1 MEDRHVAKK
10 VIVELIDDFDG
21 KSKAEETVSFSLDG
35 VEYEIDLSTKN
46 ARKLRSVF
54 EQWTGPARKV
64 GRISRAKTKS
74 ATRTTA
80 DRQQTG
86 AIREWAKNNGYN
98 VSSRGRIQADIVE
111 AYNKAS

>member
-1 MEDRHVAKK
+1 MAKK
-10 VIVELIDDFDG
+10 IIVELIDDFDG
-21 KSKAEETVSFSLDG
+21 KSKAEETVTFSLDG
-35 VEYEIDLSTKN
+35 FEYEIDLSNKN
-46 ARKLRSVF
+46 ASKLRNAF

-64 GRISRAKTKS
+64 GRIPRSKAK
-74 ATRTTA
+74 AGARTAA
-80 DRQQTG
+80 DKQQTG